1 METSEEKSCC
11 ENSENKKSCCL
22 CEKMGGVFIVLIG
35 VAILLGALDVLSEK
49 TTLIG
54 ISIMVIL
61 IGLKKTCSGMC
72 KCCDKS

>member
-1 METSEEKSCC
+1 METSEEKKC
-11 ENSENKKSCCL
+11 SENEKPCCL
-22 CEKMGGVFIVLIG
+22 CQKMGGVFIVLIG

-49 TTLIG
+49 NAMIG